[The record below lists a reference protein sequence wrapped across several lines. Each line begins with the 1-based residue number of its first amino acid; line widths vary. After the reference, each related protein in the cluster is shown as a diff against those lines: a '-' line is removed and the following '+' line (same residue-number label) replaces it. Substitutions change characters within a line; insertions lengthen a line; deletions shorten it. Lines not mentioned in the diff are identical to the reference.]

1 MIFCYFA
8 LLFLDFKAALGSAIP
23 INQTAEY
30 TTININARVALDP
43 NSWDLILDRVWRVSR
58 PLFD

>member
-8 LLFLDFKAALGSAIP
+8 LLALDFKAALGSAIP
-23 INQTAEY
+23 TNQTAEY
-30 TTININARVALDP
+30 TTININAGVALDP
-43 NSWDLILDRVWRVSR
+43 NSWDPILDRVWRVSR